1 MTNTKKLA
9 LLMVAASVMGSAT
22 TLLATSGVEKIR
34 DIYIQSS
41 SDTAQ
46 VKDDGLVKT
55 STRSASSSGRYGNA
69 LDFTKAAEST
79 INSVVSIKSFA
90 TPRQQQY
97 YGGDFDPFEFFFGP
111 GFGGQGGLR
120 RQQPQQQQPQ
130 QKQKQ
135 EPQAKGQ
142 GSGVIISEDGY
153 IVTNNHVIDG
163 AEKLEVTLNDNRKF
177 NARVIGTDPN
187 TDIALLKIPATKLS
201 PIIFGNSD
209 NVKVGEWVLAVG
221 NPFGLNSSVTAGI
234 VSAKARGINK
244 GNNLGIESFIQHDA
258 AVNPGNSGGALVN
271 VDGELIGINTM
282 IYSQT
287 GYYAGHSFAI
297 PSSVVKKIITDI
309 KQYGSVQRAVLGI
322 QFTELDAEKAKENNI
337 SATTEGVYINK
348 VNDLSA
354 AKEAGIREGDVIV
367 GLNGVTVKNGA
378 QMLEEMSKLR
388 PGDKA
393 TIKYY
398 RDNKLKTADVIFKN
412 DQGTTR
418 ITKNSDF
425 TSLGCAFTPLT
436 AEEKEELRI
445 SNGVKVSGIREG
457 KFKSAGI
464 TNGFII
470 TDINN
475 IRVNNQDE
483 VEDIYNAIM
492 RDKESDKVMFI
503 TGITTTGKK
512 VYRAVDLADPE
523 EE

>member
-1 MTNTKKLA
+1 MNNTKKIA
-9 LLMVAASVMGSAT
+9 LMMVAASVLGSAT

-34 DIYIQSS
+34 DIYIQSAA
-41 SDTAQ
+41 DTTAAQQ
-46 VKDDGLVKT
+46 VKNDGFVK
-55 STRSASSSGRYGNA
+55 SSARNAVNTGRYGNA

-111 GFGGQGGLR
+111 GFGGQGGSQR
-120 RQQPQQQQPQ
+120 RQQQQQQQ
-130 QKQKQ
+130 QQQQ
-135 EPQAKGQ
+135 EPQARGQ
-142 GSGVIISEDGY
+142 GSGVIISDDGY

-187 TDIALLKIPATKLS
+187 TDIALLKISATKLS
-201 PIIFGNSD
+201 PIVFGNSD

-244 GNNLGIESFIQHDA
+244 GNNVGIESFIQHDA

-287 GYYAGHSFAI
+287 GNYAGHSFAI

-337 SATTEGVYINK
+337 TQTTEGIYVNK
-348 VNDLSA
+348 VSDRSA
-354 AKEAGIREGDVIV
+354 AKEAGMREGDVIV
-367 GLNGVTVKNGA
+367 GLNDATIKNGA

-393 TIKYY
+393 TVKFY
-398 RDNKLKTADVIFKN
+398 RDNKLKTADVVFKN

-418 ITKNSDF
+418 ITKSSDF
-425 TSLGCAFTPLT
+425 TSLGCAFTSLT
-436 AEEKEELRI
+436 AEEKEELGI
-445 SNGVKVSGIREG
+445 SNGVKVSGIKNG
-457 KFKSAGI
+457 KFKDAGI

-512 VYRAVDLADPE
+512 VYRAVDLADAE
-523 EE
+523 E

>member
-1 MTNTKKLA
+1 MTSTKKLS
-9 LLMVAASVMGSAT
+9 LMLIAASVLGSAT
-22 TLLATSGVEKIR
+22 TLLATSGVEKVR
-34 DIYIQSS
+34 DIYIQSNA
-41 SDTAQ
+41 DTSAQ
-46 VKDDGLVKT
+46 VKDEGIVKT
-55 STRSASSSGRYGNA
+55 STRTVSAPSRYAGA
-69 LDFTKAAEST
+69 LDFTKAAETS

-90 TPRQQQY
+90 TPRQQQF

-111 GFGGQGGLR
+111 GFGGQGNSQR
-120 RQQPQQQQPQ
+120 RQQQQQKQ
-130 QKQKQ
+130 QKQ
-135 EPQAKGQ
+135 EPQAKGV

-187 TDIALLKIPATKLS
+187 TDIALLKISATKLS

-221 NPFGLNSSVTAGI
+221 NPFGLNSTVTAGI
-234 VSAKARGINK
+234 VSAKARGVNK
-244 GNNLGIESFIQHDA
+244 GSNVGIESFIQHDA

-287 GYYAGHSFAI
+287 GNYAGHSFAI

-322 QFTELDAEKAKENNI
+322 QFTELDADKAKEDNI
-337 SATTEGVYINK
+337 TATNEGVYVNK
-348 VNDLSA
+348 VSDRSA
-354 AKEAGIREGDVIV
+354 AKEAGLREGDVIV
-367 GLNGVTVKNGA
+367 GLNGATIKNGA

-393 TIKYY
+393 TIRYY
-398 RDNKLKTADVIFKN
+398 RDNKLKSTDVTFKN

-418 ITKNSDF
+418 ITKSSDF
-425 TSLGCAFTPLT
+425 TSLGCTFQSLT
-436 AEEKEELRI
+436 ADEKEELGI
-445 SNGVKVSGIREG
+445 SNGVKVIGVKDG
-457 KFKSAGI
+457 KFKDAGVKD
-464 TNGFII
+464 GFII

-475 IRVNNQDE
+475 MRVNNQDE

-492 RDKESDKVMFI
+492 RDKDSDKVMFI

-512 VYRAVDLADPE
+512 IYRAVDLADPE
-523 EE
+523 

>member
-1 MTNTKKLA
+1 MNNTKKIA
-9 LLMVAASVMGSAT
+9 LMMVAASVLGSAT

-41 SDTAQ
+41 TDNAAQQ
-46 VKDDGLVKT
+46 VKDDGIVKT
-55 STRSASSSGRYGNA
+55 STRTAVNSGRYAGA

-90 TPRQQQY
+90 TPRQQQF

-111 GFGGQGGLR
+111 GFGGQGGQR
-120 RQQPQQQQPQ
+120 RQQQQQQSKQQDPQ
-130 QKQKQ
+130 
-135 EPQAKGQ
+135 PRGQ
-142 GSGVIISEDGY
+142 GSGVIISDDGY

-187 TDIALLKIPATKLS
+187 TDIALLKISATKLS

-209 NVKVGEWVLAVG
+209 DVKVGEWVLAVG

-244 GNNLGIESFIQHDA
+244 GNNVGIESFIQHDA

-287 GYYAGHSFAI
+287 GNYSGHSFAI

-337 SATTEGVYINK
+337 TETTEGVYVNK

-354 AKEAGIREGDVIV
+354 AKEAGLREGDVIV
-367 GLNGVTVKNGA
+367 GLNDANIKSGA
-378 QMLEEMSKLR
+378 NMLEEMSKLR

-393 TIKYY
+393 TIKFY
-398 RDNKLKTADVIFKN
+398 RDNKLKTTNVTFKN

-418 ITKNSDF
+418 ITKSSDF

-436 AEEKEELRI
+436 ADEKEELGV
-445 SNGVKVSGIREG
+445 SNGVKVSGIKDG

-512 VYRAVDLADPE
+512 VYRAVDLADAE
-523 EE
+523 E

>member
-1 MTNTKKLA
+1 MTSTKKLS
-9 LLMVAASVMGSAT
+9 LMLIAASVLGSAT
-22 TLLATSGVEKIR
+22 TLLATSGVEKVR
-34 DIYIQSS
+34 DIYIQSNA
-41 SDTAQ
+41 DTSAQ
-46 VKDDGLVKT
+46 VKDDGVVKT
-55 STRSASSSGRYGNA
+55 STRTVTAPSRYAGA
-69 LDFTKAAEST
+69 LDFTKAAETS

-90 TPRQQQY
+90 TPRQQQF

-111 GFGGQGGLR
+111 GFGGQGNSQR
-120 RQQPQQQQPQ
+120 RQQQQQQQ
-130 QKQKQ
+130 QKQ
-135 EPQAKGQ
+135 EPQAKGV

-187 TDIALLKIPATKLS
+187 TDIALLKISATKLS

-221 NPFGLNSSVTAGI
+221 NPFGLNSTVTAGI
-234 VSAKARGINK
+234 VSAKARGVNK
-244 GNNLGIESFIQHDA
+244 GSNVGIESFIQHDA

-287 GYYAGHSFAI
+287 GNYAGHSFAI

-322 QFTELDAEKAKENNI
+322 QFTELDADKAKEDNI
-337 SATTEGVYINK
+337 TATNEGVYVNK
-348 VNDLSA
+348 VSDRSA
-354 AKEAGIREGDVIV
+354 AKEAGLREGDVIV
-367 GLNGVTVKNGA
+367 GLNGATIKNGA

-393 TIKYY
+393 TIRYY
-398 RDNKLKTADVIFKN
+398 RDNKLKSTDVTFKN

-418 ITKNSDF
+418 ITKSSDF
-425 TSLGCAFTPLT
+425 TSLGCTFQSLT
-436 AEEKEELRI
+436 ADEKEELGI
-445 SNGVKVSGIREG
+445 SNGVKVIGVKDG
-457 KFKSAGI
+457 KFKDAGVKD
-464 TNGFII
+464 GFII

-475 IRVNNQDE
+475 MRVNNQDE

-492 RDKESDKVMFI
+492 RDKDSDKVMFI

-512 VYRAVDLADPE
+512 IYRAVDLADPE
-523 EE
+523 

>member
-9 LLMVAASVMGSAT
+9 LMMVAASVMGSAT

-34 DIYIQSS
+34 DIYIQSAA
-41 SDTAQ
+41 DTTAQ
-46 VKDDGLVKT
+46 VKDDGIVKT
-55 STRSASSSGRYGNA
+55 STRPVTVNGRYGNA
-69 LDFTKAAEST
+69 LDFTRAAEST
-79 INSVVSIKSFA
+79 INSVVSIKVFE

-111 GFGGQGGLR
+111 GFGGGGSQR
-120 RQQPQQQQPQ
+120 RQQSQPQQQQ
-130 QKQKQ
+130 
-135 EPQAKGQ
+135 EPQARGQ

-177 NARVIGTDPN
+177 NARVVGTDPN
-187 TDIALLKIPATKLS
+187 TDIALLKISATKLS

-244 GNNLGIESFIQHDA
+244 GNNVGIESFIQHDA

-287 GYYAGHSFAI
+287 GNYSGHSFAI

-337 SATTEGVYINK
+337 TQTTEGVFVNK
-348 VNDLSA
+348 VNDRSA
-354 AKEAGIREGDVIV
+354 AREAGLREGDVIV
-367 GLNGVTVKNGA
+367 GLNGATIKNGA

-393 TIKYY
+393 TIKFY
-398 RDNKLKTADVIFKN
+398 RNNKLNSANVVFKN
-412 DQGTTR
+412 DQGTTN
-418 ITKNSDF
+418 ITKSSDF

-436 AEEKEELRI
+436 ADEKEELGV
-445 SNGVKVSGIREG
+445 SNGVKVSGIKDG
-457 KFKSAGI
+457 KFKAAGI
-464 TNGFII
+464 SNGFII

-492 RDKESDKVMFI
+492 RDKTSDKVMFI

-512 VYRAVDLADPE
+512 VYRAVDLADVE
-523 EE
+523 

>member
-1 MTNTKKLA
+1 
-9 LLMVAASVMGSAT
+9 
-22 TLLATSGVEKIR
+22 
-34 DIYIQSS
+34 
-41 SDTAQ
+41 
-46 VKDDGLVKT
+46 
-55 STRSASSSGRYGNA
+55 
-69 LDFTKAAEST
+69 
-79 INSVVSIKSFA
+79 
-90 TPRQQQY
+90 
-97 YGGDFDPFEFFFGP
+97 
-111 GFGGQGGLR
+111 
-120 RQQPQQQQPQ
+120 
-130 QKQKQ
+130 
-135 EPQAKGQ
+135 
-142 GSGVIISEDGY
+142 
-153 IVTNNHVIDG
+153 
-163 AEKLEVTLNDNRKF
+163 
-177 NARVIGTDPN
+177 
-187 TDIALLKIPATKLS
+187 
-201 PIIFGNSD
+201 
-209 NVKVGEWVLAVG
+209 
-221 NPFGLNSSVTAGI
+221 LNSTVTAGI
-234 VSAKARGINK
+234 ISAKARGINK

-287 GYYAGHSFAI
+287 GNYAGHAFAI
-297 PSSVVKKIITDI
+297 PSTVVKKIITDI

-337 SATTEGVYINK
+337 NATTEGVYVNK
-348 VNDLSA
+348 VNDRSA

-367 GLNGVTVKNGA
+367 GLNGATIKSGA

-393 TIKYY
+393 TLKFY
-398 RDNKLKTADVIFKN
+398 RDNKLKTADVTFKN

-436 AEEKEELRI
+436 ADEKEELGI
-445 SNGVKVSGIREG
+445 SNGVKVSGIKNG
-457 KFKSAGI
+457 KFKDAGI
-464 TNGFII
+464 ANGFII

-512 VYRAVDLADPE
+512 VYRAVDLADAE
-523 EE
+523 E

>member
-1 MTNTKKLA
+1 MTSTKKLS
-9 LLMVAASVMGSAT
+9 LMLIAASVLGSAT
-22 TLLATSGVEKIR
+22 TLLATSGVEKVR
-34 DIYIQSS
+34 DIYIQSNA
-41 SDTAQ
+41 DTSAQ
-46 VKDDGLVKT
+46 VKDDGIVKT
-55 STRSASSSGRYGNA
+55 STRTVPATSRYAGA
-69 LDFTKAAEST
+69 LDFTKAAETS

-90 TPRQQQY
+90 TPRQQQF

-111 GFGGQGGLR
+111 GFGGQGNSQR
-120 RQQPQQQQPQ
+120 RQQQQQQQ
-130 QKQKQ
+130 QKQ
-135 EPQAKGQ
+135 EPQAKGV

-187 TDIALLKIPATKLS
+187 TDIALLKISATKLS

-221 NPFGLNSSVTAGI
+221 NPFGLNSTVTAGI
-234 VSAKARGINK
+234 VSAKARGVNK
-244 GNNLGIESFIQHDA
+244 GSNVGIESFIQHDA

-287 GYYAGHSFAI
+287 GNYAGHSFAI

-322 QFTELDAEKAKENNI
+322 QFTELDADKAKEDNI
-337 SATTEGVYINK
+337 TATNEGVYVNK
-348 VNDLSA
+348 VSDRSA
-354 AKEAGIREGDVIV
+354 AKEAGLREGDVIV
-367 GLNGVTVKNGA
+367 GLNDATIKNGA

-393 TIKYY
+393 TIRYY
-398 RDNKLKTADVIFKN
+398 RDNKLKSTDVTFKN

-418 ITKNSDF
+418 ITKSSDF
-425 TSLGCAFTPLT
+425 TSLGCTFQSLT
-436 AEEKEELRI
+436 ADEKEELGI
-445 SNGVKVSGIREG
+445 SNGVKVIGVKDG
-457 KFKSAGI
+457 KFKDAGVKD
-464 TNGFII
+464 GFII

-475 IRVNNQDE
+475 MRVNNQDE

-492 RDKESDKVMFI
+492 RDKDSDKVMFI

-512 VYRAVDLADPE
+512 IYRAVDLADPE
-523 EE
+523 

>member
-9 LLMVAASVMGSAT
+9 LMMVAASVLGSAT
-22 TLLATSGVEKIR
+22 TLLATSGVEKVR

-41 SDTAQ
+41 ADAQREQ
-46 VKDDGLVKT
+46 VKDDGIVKT
-55 STRSASSSGRYGNA
+55 STRNVLAPSRYNGA
-69 LDFTKAAEST
+69 LDFTTAAEST

-90 TPRQQQY
+90 TPRQQQF
-97 YGGDFDPFEFFFGP
+97 YGNDFDPFEFFFGP
-111 GFGGQGGLR
+111 GYGQGGQQR
-120 RQQPQQQQPQ
+120 RQQQQPQ
-130 QKQKQ
+130 QKM
-135 EPQAKGQ
+135 EPQAMGS

-153 IVTNNHVIDG
+153 IVTNNHVVDG

-177 NARVIGTDPN
+177 NARVVGTDPN
-187 TDIALLKIPATKLS
+187 TDIALLKISATKLT
-201 PIIFGNSD
+201 PIVFGNSD

-244 GNNLGIESFIQHDA
+244 GKNVGIESFIQHDA

-287 GYYAGHSFAI
+287 GNYAGHSFAI

-309 KQYGSVQRAVLGI
+309 KQYGTVQRAVLGI
-322 QFTELDAEKAKENNI
+322 QFIELDAEKAKENNI
-337 SATTEGVYINK
+337 TATTEGVYVDK
-348 VNDLSA
+348 VNDRSA
-354 AKEAGIREGDVIV
+354 AKEAGLREGDVIV
-367 GLNGVTVKNGA
+367 GLNGSTIKNGA

-398 RDNKLKTADVIFKN
+398 RDNSLKTANVTFKN

-418 ITKNSDF
+418 ITKSSDF
-425 TSLGCAFTPLT
+425 TSLGCAFTSLS
-436 AEEKEELRI
+436 AEEKEELGI
-445 SNGVKVSGIREG
+445 SNGVKVSGIKNG
-457 KFKSAGI
+457 KFKDAGI

-475 IRVNNQDE
+475 MRVNNQDE

-512 VYRAVDLADPE
+512 VYRAVDLADE
-523 EE
+523 ED

>member
-1 MTNTKKLA
+1 M
-9 LLMVAASVMGSAT
+9 MVAASVLGSAT

-34 DIYIQSS
+34 DIYIQSTDS
-41 SDTAQ
+41 AAMVKNDGIVKVSTAPQ
-46 VKDDGLVKT
+46 
-55 STRSASSSGRYGNA
+55 SGRYGNG
-69 LDFTKAAEST
+69 LDFRKAAESS

-111 GFGGQGGLR
+111 GFGGQGGSQR
-120 RQQPQQQQPQ
+120 RQQQQPQQQQ
-130 QKQKQ
+130 
-135 EPQAKGQ
+135 EPQARGQ

-177 NARVIGTDPN
+177 NARVIGTDPT
-187 TDIALLKIPATKLS
+187 TDIALLKISATKLT
-201 PIIFGNSD
+201 PIVFGNSD
-209 NVKVGEWVLAVG
+209 DVRVGEWVLAVG
-221 NPFGLNSSVTAGI
+221 NPFGLNSTVTAGI
-234 VSAKARGINK
+234 ISAKARGINK

-287 GYYAGHSFAI
+287 GNYAGHAFAI
-297 PSSVVKKIITDI
+297 PSTVVKKIITDI

-322 QFTELDAEKAKENNI
+322 QFTELDAEKVKEDNI
-337 SATTEGVYINK
+337 SATTEGIYVNK
-348 VNDLSA
+348 VNDRSS

-367 GLNGVTVKNGA
+367 GLNGVTIKSGA
-378 QMLEEMSKLR
+378 QMLEEMNKLR

-393 TIKYY
+393 TIKFY

-436 AEEKEELRI
+436 AEEKEELGI
-445 SNGVKVSGIREG
+445 SNGVKVSGIKNG
-457 KFKSAGI
+457 KFKDAGI

-492 RDKESDKVMFI
+492 RDKDSDKAMFI

-512 VYRAVDLADPE
+512 VYRAVDLADTE
-523 EE
+523 E

>member
-1 MTNTKKLA
+1 MTSTKKLS
-9 LLMVAASVMGSAT
+9 LMLIAASVLGSAT
-22 TLLATSGVEKIR
+22 TLLATSGVEKVR
-34 DIYIQSS
+34 DIYIQSNA
-41 SDTAQ
+41 DTSAQ
-46 VKDDGLVKT
+46 VKDDGIVKT
-55 STRSASSSGRYGNA
+55 STRTVPAPSHYAGA
-69 LDFTKAAEST
+69 LDFTKAAETS

-90 TPRQQQY
+90 TPRQQQF

-111 GFGGQGGLR
+111 GFGGQGNSQR
-120 RQQPQQQQPQ
+120 RQQQQQQQ
-130 QKQKQ
+130 QKQ
-135 EPQAKGQ
+135 EPQAKGV

-187 TDIALLKIPATKLS
+187 TDIALLKISATKLS

-221 NPFGLNSSVTAGI
+221 NPFGLNSTVTAGI
-234 VSAKARGINK
+234 VSAKARGVNK
-244 GNNLGIESFIQHDA
+244 GSNVGIESFIQHDA

-287 GYYAGHSFAI
+287 GNYAGHSFAI

-322 QFTELDAEKAKENNI
+322 QFTELDADKAKEDNI
-337 SATTEGVYINK
+337 TATNEGVYVNK
-348 VNDLSA
+348 VSDRSA
-354 AKEAGIREGDVIV
+354 AKEAGLREGDVIV
-367 GLNGVTVKNGA
+367 GLNGATIKNGA

-393 TIKYY
+393 TIRYY
-398 RDNKLKTADVIFKN
+398 RDNKLKSTDVTFKN

-418 ITKNSDF
+418 ITKSSDF
-425 TSLGCAFTPLT
+425 TSLGCTFQSLT
-436 AEEKEELRI
+436 ADEKEELGI
-445 SNGVKVSGIREG
+445 SNGVKVIGVKDG
-457 KFKSAGI
+457 KFKDAGVKD
-464 TNGFII
+464 GFII

-475 IRVNNQDE
+475 MRVNNQDE

-492 RDKESDKVMFI
+492 RDKDSDKVMFI

-512 VYRAVDLADPE
+512 IYRAVDLADPE
-523 EE
+523 

>member
-9 LLMVAASVMGSAT
+9 LMMVAASVLGSAT
-22 TLLATSGVEKIR
+22 TLLATSGVEKVR
-34 DIYIQSS
+34 DIYIQSGN
-41 SDTAQ
+41 DAQKQEQ
-46 VKDDGLVKT
+46 VKDEGIVKT
-55 STRSASSSGRYGNA
+55 STRTASAPSRYNGA
-69 LDFTKAAEST
+69 LDFTAAAEST

-97 YGGDFDPFEFFFGP
+97 YGSDFDPFEFFFGP
-111 GFGGQGGLR
+111 GFGGQGGSQR
-120 RQQPQQQQPQ
+120 RQQQQQQR
-130 QKQKQ
+130 KS
-135 EPQAKGQ
+135 EPQAMGS

-153 IVTNNHVIDG
+153 IVTNNHVVDG
-163 AEKLEVTLNDNRKF
+163 AEKLEITLNDNRKF

-187 TDIALLKIPATKLS
+187 TDIALLKISATKLT
-201 PIIFGNSD
+201 PIVFGNSD

-221 NPFGLNSSVTAGI
+221 NPFGLNSTVTAGI
-234 VSAKARGINK
+234 VSAKARGIN
-244 GNNLGIESFIQHDA
+244 
-258 AVNPGNSGGALVN
+258 
-271 VDGELIGINTM
+271 
-282 IYSQT
+282 YS
-287 GYYAGHSFAI
+287 GHSFAI

-309 KQYGSVQRAVLGI
+309 KQYGTVQRAVLGI
-322 QFTELDAEKAKENNI
+322 QFTELSAENAKENDI
-337 SATTEGVYINK
+337 TATTEGVYVNK
-348 VNDLSA
+348 VNDRSA
-354 AKEAGIREGDVIV
+354 AKEAGLREGDVIV
-367 GLNGVTVKNGA
+367 ELNGATIKNGA

-398 RDNKLKTADVIFKN
+398 RDNSLKTANVTFKN

-418 ITKNSDF
+418 ITKSSDF

-436 AEEKEELRI
+436 AEEKEELGI
-445 SNGVKVSGIREG
+445 SNGVKVSGVKAG
-457 KFKSAGI
+457 KFKEAGI
-464 TNGFII
+464 GNGFII

-475 IRVNNQDE
+475 MRVNNQDE

-512 VYRAVDLADPE
+512 VYRAVDLADE

>member
-1 MTNTKKLA
+1 MTNTKKLT
-9 LLMVAASVMGSAT
+9 LMLVAASVLGSAT
-22 TLLATSGVEKIR
+22 TLLATSGVEKVR
-34 DIYIQSS
+34 DIYVQSKTES
-41 SDTAQ
+41 TPQ
-46 VKDDGLVKT
+46 VKDDGIVKT
-55 STRSASSSGRYGNA
+55 STREVSVQGRYGNA
-69 LDFTKAAEST
+69 LDFTRAAEST
-79 INSVVSIKSFA
+79 INSVVSIKSYA
-90 TPRQQQY
+90 TPKQQQF

-111 GFGGQGGLR
+111 GFGGQGGSQR
-120 RQQPQQQQPQ
+120 RQQQQQQQQ
-130 QKQKQ
+130 QKA
-135 EPQAKGQ
+135 EPQAKGM
-142 GSGVIISEDGY
+142 GSGVIISDDGY

-187 TDIALLKIPATKLS
+187 TDIALLKISATKLS
-201 PIIFGNSD
+201 AIVFGNSD

-234 VSAKARGINK
+234 VSAKARGVNK
-244 GNNLGIESFIQHDA
+244 GSNVGIESFIQHDA

-287 GYYAGHSFAI
+287 GNYAGHSFAI
-297 PSSVVKKIITDI
+297 PSSVVKKIVTDI
-309 KQYGSVQRAVLGI
+309 KQYGTVQRAVLGI
-322 QFTELDAEKAKENNI
+322 SFTELDADKAKDDNI
-337 SATTEGVYINK
+337 TATTEGVYVNK
-348 VNDLSA
+348 VNDRSA
-354 AKEAGIREGDVIV
+354 AKEAGLREGDVIV
-367 GLNGVTVKNGA
+367 GLNGSPVKNGA

-388 PGDKA
+388 PGDHA

-398 RDNKLKTADVIFKN
+398 RDNKLRTANVTFKN

-418 ITKNSDF
+418 ITKSSDF

-436 AEEKEELRI
+436 SDEKEELGI
-445 SNGVKVSGIREG
+445 SNGVKVSGVKDG
-457 KFKSAGI
+457 KFKDAGI
-464 TNGFII
+464 KDGFII

-475 IRVNNQDE
+475 MRVNNQDE

-512 VYRAVDLADPE
+512 VYRAVDLADTDE
-523 EE
+523 

>member
-1 MTNTKKLA
+1 MTSTKKLS
-9 LLMVAASVMGSAT
+9 LMLIAASVLGSAT
-22 TLLATSGVEKIR
+22 TLLATSGVEKVR
-34 DIYIQSS
+34 DIYIQSNA
-41 SDTAQ
+41 DTSAQ
-46 VKDDGLVKT
+46 VKDDGIVKT
-55 STRSASSSGRYGNA
+55 STRTVSAPSRYAGA
-69 LDFTKAAEST
+69 LDFTKAAETS

-90 TPRQQQY
+90 TPRQQQF

-111 GFGGQGGLR
+111 GFGGQGNSQR
-120 RQQPQQQQPQ
+120 RQQQQQQQ
-130 QKQKQ
+130 QKQ
-135 EPQAKGQ
+135 EPQAKGV

-187 TDIALLKIPATKLS
+187 TDIALLKISATKLS

-221 NPFGLNSSVTAGI
+221 NPFGLNSTVTAGI
-234 VSAKARGINK
+234 VSAKARGVNK
-244 GNNLGIESFIQHDA
+244 GSNVGIESFIQHDA

-287 GYYAGHSFAI
+287 GNYAGHSFAI

-322 QFTELDAEKAKENNI
+322 QFTELDADKAKEDNI
-337 SATTEGVYINK
+337 TATNEGVYVNK
-348 VNDLSA
+348 VSDRSA
-354 AKEAGIREGDVIV
+354 AKEAGLREGDVIV
-367 GLNGVTVKNGA
+367 GLNDATIKNGA

-393 TIKYY
+393 TIRYY
-398 RDNKLKTADVIFKN
+398 RDNKLKSTDVTFKN

-418 ITKNSDF
+418 ITKSSDF
-425 TSLGCAFTPLT
+425 TSLGCTFQSLT
-436 AEEKEELRI
+436 ADEKEELGI
-445 SNGVKVSGIREG
+445 SNGVKVIGVKDG
-457 KFKSAGI
+457 KFKDAGVKD
-464 TNGFII
+464 GFII

-475 IRVNNQDE
+475 MRVNNQDE

-492 RDKESDKVMFI
+492 RDKDSDKVMFI

-512 VYRAVDLADPE
+512 IYRAVDLADPE
-523 EE
+523 

>member
-1 MTNTKKLA
+1 M
-9 LLMVAASVMGSAT
+9 MVAASVLGSAT

-41 SDTAQ
+41 ADTVAQ
-46 VKDDGLVKT
+46 VKDNGIVKT
-55 STRSASSSGRYGNA
+55 STRPVVNGRYGNM
-69 LDFTKAAEST
+69 LDFTDAAEST

-111 GFGGQGGLR
+111 GYGGQGGSQR
-120 RQQPQQQQPQ
+120 RQQQQPQ
-130 QKQKQ
+130 QKS
-135 EPQAKGQ
+135 EPQPRGT

-187 TDIALLKIPATKLS
+187 SDIALLKISATKLT
-201 PIIFGNSD
+201 PIIFANSD

-221 NPFGLNSSVTAGI
+221 NPFGLNSTVTAGI
-234 VSAKARGINK
+234 VSAKARGVSK
-244 GNNLGIESFIQHDA
+244 GNNVGIESFIQHDA

-271 VDGELIGINTM
+271 VNGELIGINTM

-287 GYYAGHSFAI
+287 GNYAGHSFAI
-297 PSSVVKKIITDI
+297 PSSVVNKIVTDI

-322 QFTELDAEKAKENNI
+322 QFTELDDDKAKEENI
-337 SATTEGVYINK
+337 TATTEGIYVNK
-348 VNDLSA
+348 VTDRSA
-354 AKEAGIREGDVIV
+354 AKEAGLREGDVII
-367 GLNGVTVKNGA
+367 GINGTEIKNRG

-393 TIKYY
+393 TVKYI
-398 RDNKLKTADVIFKN
+398 RDNKVKTTTVIFKN
-412 DQGTTR
+412 DQGTTN

-425 TSLGCAFTPLT
+425 TSLGCAFLSLT
-436 AEEKEELRI
+436 AEEKEELGI
-445 SNGVKVSGIREG
+445 SNGVKVTGLKAG
-457 KFKSAGI
+457 KFKDAGI
-464 TNGFII
+464 TNGFVI

-475 IRVNNQDE
+475 IRVSNQDE

-492 RDKESDKVMFI
+492 RDNESDKVMFI

-523 EE
+523 N

>member
-1 MTNTKKLA
+1 MTSTKKLS
-9 LLMVAASVMGSAT
+9 LMLIAASVLGSAT
-22 TLLATSGVEKIR
+22 TLLATSGVEKVR
-34 DIYIQSS
+34 DIYIQSNA
-41 SDTAQ
+41 DTSAQ
-46 VKDDGLVKT
+46 VKDEGLVKT
-55 STRSASSSGRYGNA
+55 STRTVSAPSRYAGA
-69 LDFTKAAEST
+69 LDFTKAAETS

-90 TPRQQQY
+90 TPRQQQF

-111 GFGGQGGLR
+111 GFGGQGNSQR
-120 RQQPQQQQPQ
+120 RQQQQQQQ
-130 QKQKQ
+130 QKQ
-135 EPQAKGQ
+135 EPQAKGV

-187 TDIALLKIPATKLS
+187 TDIALLKISATKLS

-221 NPFGLNSSVTAGI
+221 NPFGLNSTVTAGI
-234 VSAKARGINK
+234 VSAKARGVNK
-244 GNNLGIESFIQHDA
+244 GSNVGIESFIQHDA

-287 GYYAGHSFAI
+287 GNYAGHSFAI

-322 QFTELDAEKAKENNI
+322 QFTELDADKAKEDNI
-337 SATTEGVYINK
+337 TATNEGVYVNK
-348 VNDLSA
+348 VSDRSA
-354 AKEAGIREGDVIV
+354 AKEAGLREGDVIV
-367 GLNGVTVKNGA
+367 GLNGATIKNGA

-393 TIKYY
+393 TIRYY
-398 RDNKLKTADVIFKN
+398 RDNKLKSTDVTFKN

-418 ITKNSDF
+418 ITKSSDF
-425 TSLGCAFTPLT
+425 TSLGCTFQSLT
-436 AEEKEELRI
+436 ADEKEELGI
-445 SNGVKVSGIREG
+445 SNGVKVIGVKDG
-457 KFKSAGI
+457 KFKDAGVKD
-464 TNGFII
+464 GFII

-475 IRVNNQDE
+475 MRVNNQDE

-492 RDKESDKVMFI
+492 RDKDSDKVMFI

-512 VYRAVDLADPE
+512 IYRAE
-523 EE
+523 

>member
-9 LLMVAASVMGSAT
+9 LMMVAASVLGSAT
-22 TLLATSGVEKIR
+22 TLLATSGVEKVR
-34 DIYIQSS
+34 DIYIQSGN
-41 SDTAQ
+41 DAQKQEQ
-46 VKDDGLVKT
+46 VKDEGIVKT
-55 STRSASSSGRYGNA
+55 STRTASAPSRYNGA
-69 LDFTKAAEST
+69 LDFTAAAEST

-97 YGGDFDPFEFFFGP
+97 YGSDFDPFEFFFGP
-111 GFGGQGGLR
+111 GFGGQGGSQR
-120 RQQPQQQQPQ
+120 RQQQQQQQ
-130 QKQKQ
+130 QRKS
-135 EPQAKGQ
+135 EPQAMGS

-153 IVTNNHVIDG
+153 IVTNNHVVDG
-163 AEKLEVTLNDNRKF
+163 AEKLEITLNDNRKF

-187 TDIALLKIPATKLS
+187 TDIALLKISATKLT
-201 PIIFGNSD
+201 PIVFGNSD

-221 NPFGLNSSVTAGI
+221 NPFGLNSTVTAGI
-234 VSAKARGINK
+234 VSAKARGIN
-244 GNNLGIESFIQHDA
+244 
-258 AVNPGNSGGALVN
+258 
-271 VDGELIGINTM
+271 TM

-287 GYYAGHSFAI
+287 GNYSGHSFAI

-309 KQYGSVQRAVLGI
+309 KQYGTVQRAVLGI
-322 QFTELDAEKAKENNI
+322 QFTELSAENAKENDI
-337 SATTEGVYINK
+337 TATTEGVYVNK
-348 VNDLSA
+348 VNDRSA
-354 AKEAGIREGDVIV
+354 AKEAGLREGDVIV
-367 GLNGVTVKNGA
+367 ELNGATIKNGA

-398 RDNKLKTADVIFKN
+398 RDNSLKTANVTFKN

-418 ITKNSDF
+418 ITKSSDF

-436 AEEKEELRI
+436 AEEKEELGI
-445 SNGVKVSGIREG
+445 SNGVKVSGVKAG
-457 KFKSAGI
+457 KFKEAGI
-464 TNGFII
+464 GNGFII

-475 IRVNNQDE
+475 MRVNNQDE

-512 VYRAVDLADPE
+512 VYRAVDLADE